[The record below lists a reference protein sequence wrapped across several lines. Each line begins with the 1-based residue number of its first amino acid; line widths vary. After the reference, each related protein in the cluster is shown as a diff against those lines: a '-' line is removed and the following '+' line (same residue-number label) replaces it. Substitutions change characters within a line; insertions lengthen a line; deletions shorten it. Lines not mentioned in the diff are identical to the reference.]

1 MSSHK
6 DYSCFQE
13 GARRLEA
20 AMSGIPDR
28 VPVYAQIHE
37 FVRKELG
44 VPAKEFYTTPDIL
57 VPGVLE
63 ITEQYGL
70 DVPFADYDV
79 YNIEAEA
86 LGQEVVYSE
95 SHVPDVDRTRPLIRD
110 RSDLSKIRTPDFD
123 SDARFPQVLEMNSLF
138 KELTGIEPTLQFCA
152 PFSLAA
158 NIRGIEPL
166 LMDIYTDPDFARSLL
181 DRLTEE
187 VIAPWIQYQKEHFPN
202 AKSVCGSDAT
212 ASLPIVNPHI
222 LRDWVAPD
230 VLRLR
235 EWCGPEVYVPNWVGE
250 KYLENPEEMLDLK
263 LKVCPDFLEGQDPDV
278 EALGP
283 ALYKEYAEQ
292 RDVPLILGIGASF
305 TALSTPAEVTNRV
318 KHYIE
323 VGGKNGRF
331 ALYLCNLGP
340 TTPRENVKAIIDA
353 VTTYGVYHQGSPNP
367 TPSTSA
373 AWARQP

>member
-1 MSSHK
+1 
-6 DYSCFQE
+6 
-13 GARRLEA
+13 
-20 AMSGIPDR
+20 MSGIPDR

-44 VPAKEFYTTPDIL
+44 VSAKEFYTTPDIL
-57 VPGVLE
+57 VPGILE

-95 SHVPDVDRTRPLIRD
+95 GHVPDVDRTRPLIRD
-110 RSDLSKIRTPDFD
+110 QSDLSRIRTPDFD

-158 NIRGIEPL
+158 NIRGVEQL

-202 AKSVCGSDAT
+202 AKSVCGSNAT

-222 LRDWVAPD
+222 LRDWVVPD

-250 KYLENPEEMLDLK
+250 KYLKNPEEMLDLK
-263 LKVCPDFLEGQDPDV
+263 LQVCPDFLEGQGPDV

-292 RDVPLILGIGASF
+292 RDVPLVLGIGASF

-340 TTPRENVKAIIDA
+340 TTPRENVKAVIDA

-373 AWARQP
+373 AWAKQP